1 MTDMLRITYYAEG
14 HRNGCKVT
22 LYDVCGRTYDD
33 CIVASSR
40 WYGCNSAREQES
52 FLLNIARRDYPE
64 VEWES
69 AHTVEIHNA

>member
-1 MTDMLRITYYAEG
+1 MADMLRITYYAEG

-22 LYDVCGRTYDD
+22 LNDVCGRTYDD

-40 WYGCNSAREQES
+40 WYGCNSAREKES

>member
-1 MTDMLRITYYAEG
+1 MADMLRITYYAEG
-14 HRNGCKVT
+14 HRNGC
-22 LYDVCGRTYDD
+22 
-33 CIVASSR
+33 
-40 WYGCNSAREQES
+40 NSAREKES